1 MAEAGEL
8 KIIGTDFWLMDAL
21 GAGHSFTGEEVDGT
35 FGEKGRLK
43 VKGDYIYYMDWHGD
57 QRRLLGILTG
67 ETGEAGDIRIKGKY
81 FYYMDFSGKERVLLR
96 RIPFAHAYMCSP
108 YKAATYRTWEDLRAA
123 EQTEA
128 PQTGNFVVVAATG
141 QQDKWGRCDR
151 FAMFFDVQS
160 LAGEDIQFAQ
170 VAFKVTDKVD
180 ELDLNPSIALYD
192 LTYEDPIWKDL
203 YHEHFGTTKLSDSIS
218 WGSLHVGEWHL
229 FTLNATGRAIITT
242 AISEEKYAA
251 FGVRVNKDVSGV
263 EPDWES
269 KKTTVLEV
277 QRGFTPPE
285 ADERFALMIG

>member
-21 GAGHSFTGEEVDGT
+21 GVGHSFTGEEVVGT

-43 VKGDYIYYMDWHGD
+43 VKGDYIHYMDWHGD
-57 QRRLLGILTG
+57 QRRLLGVLTG

-81 FYYMDFSGKERVLLR
+81 FYYMDFSGKERVLKR

-108 YKAATYRTWEDLRAA
+108 YIAATYRTWEDLRAA

-128 PQTGNFVVVAATG
+128 LMTGNWVVVSSTG
-141 QQDKWGRCDR
+141 QQDKWFRCDR

-170 VAFKVTDKVD
+170 VAFKVLEKVD
-180 ELDLNPSIALYD
+180 DLNLNPSIALYYLD
-192 LTYEDPIWKDL
+192 YEDPITQDL
-203 YHEHFGTTKLSDSIS
+203 YHEHFGTTKLSDSLS
-218 WGSLHVGEWHL
+218 WSSLHVGGWHL
-229 FTLNATGRAIITT
+229 FTLNATGLAIITA
-242 AISEEKYAA
+242 AISEGKYAA

-263 EPDWES
+263 EPEWVSGEH
-269 KKTTVLEV
+269 TVLEV
-277 QRGFTPPE
+277 QRSYTPPE
-285 ADERFALMIG
+285 ADDRFALIIG